1 MLWDYL
7 TMVIGNWQGDVVI
20 MGDFNEVHKQEER
33 YGLVFNVH
41 GADAFNMFIS
51 NAGLEEIHLGGC
63 SFTWCHKSASKMSKL
78 DRFLVSEGIKEAQVN
93 DHNAMR
99 KFMNKLKLLKRKI
112 HEWTKDK
119 RANTNNN
126 KKILKEQL
134 AEIDSLLDKGEGN
147 IETLNNRAD
156 IFNSLQDI
164 DKLESIELAQKAKI
178 KWGIEGDEN
187 TKYYHGI
194 LNRQRNQLAIRGVL
208 IDGTWTESPD
218 LVKNEFFSHFQ
229 NRFGQPQSSRIQ
241 IAMDFPNHLSLEQQM
256 DLESNITREEIKRAV
271 WDCGTDKSPGPDGFT
286 FGFYRRFWSVIEKD
300 VMEAVNMFFQ
310 SATFPKGCNASFIAL
325 IPKTQDANMV
335 KDFRP
340 ITLIGSLHKIIAKIL
355 ANRLVP
361 LLGDIVSDVQS
372 AFVANRQILDGP
384 FILNEIVQWCKRKN
398 KQSMIFK
405 VDFEKAYDSGC
416 LVSSR
421 GSVLVNGSPTPEFQF
436 YKGLKQGDP
445 LSPFLF
451 LLIMESFHLSVQRVV
466 DAGLLKGISIC
477 SSLQFSHLFYADDAI
492 FMGQWSETN
501 INVIVKILDC
511 FHQASGLRINIHKS
525 KIMDISMSNDK
536 VTQAAAKVGCALF
549 KTPFWCLRTNVGG
562 AMSRIKS
569 WEEIKPIWIKWKKV
583 LASIDKGGLG
593 ISSFYALNS
602 ALLFKW
608 IWRFYTQDSY
618 LWAKVIKGI
627 HSEDGKIGKA
637 MYNLHSSTW
646 LDIVKEIDSLNQQ
659 GMNFV
664 GYIHKKMGNGLHT
677 YFWDN
682 IWKGDTAL
690 KILYPR
696 IYYLETN
703 KNIFVA
709 SKLGQNHLGLSL
721 RRIPRGEVE
730 QSQLEALRE
739 FSDNTVL
746 VDSMDR
752 WSWSLEGSGKFS
764 VASVRREID
773 KNLLPMVS
781 SKTRWVNE
789 VPKKVNIHAW
799 KVKLDCLP
807 TRLNISRRGMSINSI
822 LCPNCDKEVE
832 SSSHIF
838 FSCQFAREIFARI
851 TSWWEV
857 PFSEISSYDEWF
869 LWLMNLRLPLLNKQ
883 ILEGVCYTMW

>member
-1 MLWDYL
+1 
-7 TMVIGNWQGDVVI
+7 
-20 MGDFNEVHKQEER
+20 
-33 YGLVFNVH
+33 
-41 GADAFNMFIS
+41 
-51 NAGLEEIHLGGC
+51 
-63 SFTWCHKSASKMSKL
+63 
-78 DRFLVSEGIKEAQVN
+78 
-93 DHNAMR
+93 
-99 KFMNKLKLLKRKI
+99 
-112 HEWTKDK
+112 
-119 RANTNNN
+119 
-126 KKILKEQL
+126 
-134 AEIDSLLDKGEGN
+134 
-147 IETLNNRAD
+147 
-156 IFNSLQDI
+156 
-164 DKLESIELAQKAKI
+164 
-178 KWGIEGDEN
+178 
-187 TKYYHGI
+187 
-194 LNRQRNQLAIRGVL
+194 
-208 IDGTWTESPD
+208 
-218 LVKNEFFSHFQ
+218 
-229 NRFGQPQSSRIQ
+229 
-241 IAMDFPNHLSLEQQM
+241 MDFPNHLSLEQQM

-310 SATFPKGCNASFIAL
+310 NTTFPKGCNASFIAL

-340 ITLIGSLHKIIAKIL
+340 ITLIGSLYKIIAKIL

-361 LLGDIVSDVQS
+361 VLGDI
-372 AFVANRQILDGP
+372 
-384 FILNEIVQWCKRKN
+384 
-398 KQSMIFK
+398 
-405 VDFEKAYDSGC
+405 GC

-436 YKGLKQGDP
+436 FKGLKHGDP

-451 LLIMESFHLSVQRVV
+451 LLIMEILHLSIQRVV
-466 DAGLLKGISIC
+466 DAGLFKGISIC
-477 SSLQFSHLFYADDAI
+477 SSIQLSHLFYVDDAI

-501 INVIVKILDC
+501 INVIVKVLDC

-525 KIMDISMSNDK
+525 TK
-536 VTQAAAKVGCALF
+536 
-549 KTPFWCLRTNVGG
+549 VGG

-569 WEEIKPIWIKWKKV
+569 WEEI
-583 LASIDKGGLG
+583 
-593 ISSFYALNS
+593 
-602 ALLFKW
+602 
-608 IWRFYTQDSY
+608 IWRFYTQESS

-627 HSEDGKIGKA
+627 HGEDGKIGKTVS
-637 MYNLHSSTW
+637 NLHSSIW
-646 LDIVKEIDSLNQQ
+646 LDIVKEIESLKQQ

-677 YFWDN
+677 YFWDD

-696 IYYLETN
+696 IYALETN
-703 KNIFVA
+703 KNISVA
-709 SKLGQNHLGLSL
+709 SKLGQNNLGLSL
-721 RRIPRGEVE
+721 RRIPRGGVE
-730 QSQLEALRE
+730 QFQLEALRE

-752 WSWSLEGSGKFS
+752 WSWSLEGSGNFS

-781 SKTRWVNE
+781 SKTRWVKA
-789 VPKKVNIHAW
+789 VPNKVNIHAW

-832 SSSHIF
+832 LSSHIF
-838 FSCQFAREIFARI
+838 FSCQFAREIFSRI

-883 ILEGVCYTMW
+883 MLEGVCYTMWWNIWSFRNKNIFGLDPPKKEMIFDDIVSRSFFL

>member
-1 MLWDYL
+1 
-7 TMVIGNWQGDVVI
+7 
-20 MGDFNEVHKQEER
+20 
-33 YGLVFNVH
+33 
-41 GADAFNMFIS
+41 
-51 NAGLEEIHLGGC
+51 
-63 SFTWCHKSASKMSKL
+63 
-78 DRFLVSEGIKEAQVN
+78 
-93 DHNAMR
+93 MR
-99 KFMNKLKLLKRKI
+99 KFMNKLKLLKGKI
-112 HEWTKDK
+112 REWTKDK

-147 IETLNNRAD
+147 VETLNNRAD

-164 DKLESIELAQKAKI
+164 DKLESIELDQKAKI

-194 LNRQRNQLAIRGVL
+194 LNRQRNQLVIRGVL

-271 WDCGTDKSPGPDGFT
+271 WDCGTDKSPGPDVLLFLKT
-286 FGFYRRFWSVIEKD
+286 YYFDWEPIQDYSQDFGKPPGSV
-300 VMEAVNMFFQ
+300 
-310 SATFPKGCNASFIAL
+310 
-325 IPKTQDANMV
+325 
-335 KDFRP
+335 
-340 ITLIGSLHKIIAKIL
+340 
-355 ANRLVP
+355 
-361 LLGDIVSDVQS
+361 LGDIVSDVQS

-405 VDFEKAYDSGC
+405 VDFEKAYDSVRWDFLMEVLKKFGFGNRWCRWIQGC

-466 DAGLLKGISIC
+466 DAGLFKGISIC
-477 SSLQFSHLFYADDAI
+477 SSLQLSHLFYADDAI

-525 KIMDISMSNDK
+525 KIMGISVSNDK
-536 VTQAAAKVGCALF
+536 VTQAAAKVGCASF
-549 KTPFWCLRTNVGG
+549 KTPFWYLGTKVGG

-569 WEEIKPIWIKWKKV
+569 WEEIVSKFKSRLSKWKMKTLSIGGRMTLIKSVLSSLPIYHMSIYKVPKKIINSLESIRCHFFNGVDHLSKKPIWIKWKKV
-583 LASIDKGGLG
+583 LAPIDKGGLG
-593 ISSFYALNS
+593 ISSFYALNR

-608 IWRFYTQDSY
+608 IWRFYTQDSS

-627 HSEDGKIGKA
+627 HGEDGKIGKA
-637 MYNLHSSTW
+637 VSNLHSSTW

-677 YFWDN
+677 YFWDD

-696 IYYLETN
+696 IYALETN
-703 KNIFVA
+703 KNISVA
-709 SKLGQNHLGLSL
+709 SKLGQNNLGLSL
-721 RRIPRGEVE
+721 RRIPRGGVE

-752 WSWSLEGSGKFS
+752 WSWSLEGSGNFS

-857 PFSEISSYDEWF
+857 PFSEISSY
-869 LWLMNLRLPLLNKQ
+869 N
-883 ILEGVCYTMW
+883 